1 MKTINSLRA
10 ATLLALAASSASAD
24 VSVVNGTLTISDAV
38 GGLNSKII
46 VGPDPGMVSLYQ
58 VPGAADGE
66 TYMGI
71 RALRVL
77 SGAGPDQIDLE
88 IEQASSFDV
97 LVDTGAGESAIQ
109 VKWIVPPTLER
120 VVPRLDL
127 RPGAGAK
134 RVFFD
139 FDSFAPNVDLNWSV
153 AAGAGSAEIIGEIE
167 FKEGS
172 VDATATLAMGLSSAA
187 DKVDLLVDSMAQNLR
202 LDVIGRGTDLIN
214 TKVIA
219 DRPSNLV
226 DVGYDIQGDARS
238 NLIGFDLISAARNVV
253 VDHAIRGGAA
263 ADEVKLGMTQ
273 IVRAPVRSTLQVGLG
288 QSNDKLEIL
297 YGGVA
302 SSLTV
307 SGGVS
312 LDGGN
317 DELVFISDYPTAAAL
332 NLHGNDGF
340 DIMKAEIKGPLSG
353 WRSGVMQILGGI
365 GNDELI
371 LGVRRGGIES
381 IIDGG
386 PGFDIGFGP
395 GRIVNC
401 EIIN

>member
-1 MKTINSLRA
+1 
-10 ATLLALAASSASAD
+10 
-24 VSVVNGTLTISDAV
+24 
-38 GGLNSKII
+38 
-46 VGPDPGMVSLYQ
+46 
-58 VPGAADGE
+58 
-66 TYMGI
+66 
-71 RALRVL
+71 
-77 SGAGPDQIDLE
+77 
-88 IEQASSFDV
+88 
-97 LVDTGAGESAIQ
+97 
-109 VKWIVPPTLER
+109 
-120 VVPRLDL
+120 
-127 RPGAGAK
+127 
-134 RVFFD
+134 
-139 FDSFAPNVDLNWSV
+139 
-153 AAGAGSAEIIGEIE
+153 
-167 FKEGS
+167 
-172 VDATATLAMGLSSAA
+172 
-187 DKVDLLVDSMAQNLR
+187 
-202 LDVIGRGTDLIN
+202 
-214 TKVIA
+214 
-219 DRPSNLV
+219 V

-307 SGGVS
+307 SGGVT

-317 DELVFISDYPTAAAL
+317 DEMVFISDYATAAAL

-353 WRSGVMQILGGI
+353 WRSGVMQLIGGI

-386 PGFDIGFGP
+386 PGIDIGFGP

>member
-1 MKTINSLRA
+1 MNTIHSLRV
-10 ATLLALAASSASAD
+10 ATLLALAATSASAA
-24 VSVVNGTLTISDAV
+24 VSVVNGTLTVSDAV

-77 SGAGPDQIDLE
+77 AGAGPDQIDLE

-97 LVDTGAGESAIQ
+97 LVDTGAGDSAIQ
-109 VKWIVPPTLER
+109 VKWIVPPTTAR

-134 RVFFD
+134 RVFLD
-139 FDSFAPNVDLNWSV
+139 FD
-153 AAGAGSAEIIGEIE
+153 
-167 FKEGS
+167 
-172 VDATATLAMGLSSAA
+172 
-187 DKVDLLVDSMAQNLR
+187 LV
-202 LDVIGRGTDLIN
+202 
-214 TKVIA
+214 
-219 DRPSNLV
+219 
-226 DVGYDIQGDARS
+226 
-238 NLIGFDLISAARNVV
+238 SAARSVV
-253 VDHAIRGGAA
+253 VDHAIRGGAG

-288 QSNDKLEIL
+288 QSHDKLEIL

-307 SGGVS
+307 SGGVT

-317 DELVFISDYPTAAAL
+317 DQMVFISDYATAAAL

-340 DIMKAEIKGPLSG
+340 DLIKAEIKGPLSG
-353 WRSGVMQILGGI
+353 WRSGVLQLLGGI

-371 LGVRRGGIES
+371 LGVQRGGIES

-401 EIIN
+401 EVIN